1 MKGVSLLSQMTGDK
15 TQGNSLTVYQR
26 KFRLDVGK
34 SLFMEEGVQALE
46 WAAQGSGGGTIPEG
60 T

>member
-46 WAAQGSGGGTIPEG
+46 WAAQGSGGVTIPEG